1 MKIYNRILG
10 ILSGLILLAVLGLLA
25 YLAFT
30 EITLLSEWLIMSL
43 FLIAIYVLLHFLI
56 INRFGFNIVETSKK
70 DGLIVIL
77 MTGFLILVM
86 LAVSVPSL
94 ISVYD
99 SQSEIEELEITKD
112 LGTDSLLNFNGALKI
127 KYVDNKLYYQLR
139 INTPEKDDD
148 ILNHRF
154 QIKLLDKD
162 GFFIKEMKIENF
174 STQINKDLE
183 VLSITANTSEF
194 LDKEDYKRIS
204 NWLLGLDSFNND
216 GEALL
221 PPPPKKRK

>member
-1 MKIYNRILG
+1 MKTYNRILG

-43 FLIAIYVLLHFLI
+43 ILIAIYVLLHFLI

-77 MTGFLILVM
+77 MTGSLILVM
-86 LAVSVPSL
+86 LLVSVPSL
-94 ISVYD
+94 ISVYN
-99 SQSEIEELEITKD
+99 SQSEIKELEITKD
-112 LGTDSLLNFNGALKI
+112 LGTDSLLNFDGALKI

-139 INTPEKDDD
+139 INTAEKDDD

-162 GFFIKEMKIENF
+162 GFFIKEIKIEDF

-204 NWLLGLDSFNND
+204 SWLLGLDSFNND
-216 GEALL
+216 GEAIL
-221 PPPPKKRK
+221 PPPQKRK